1 MTTFLM
7 IIFVFAVVIGGAI
20 LGWLARSQ
28 QFGFSSAVDLIDR
41 GEVEDPKHGD

>member
-1 MTTFLM
+1 MTAFLM
-7 IIFVFAVVIGGAI
+7 IVYVIVVVTGAAI

-28 QFGFSSAVDLIDR
+28 QFGFSDDVDLIDR